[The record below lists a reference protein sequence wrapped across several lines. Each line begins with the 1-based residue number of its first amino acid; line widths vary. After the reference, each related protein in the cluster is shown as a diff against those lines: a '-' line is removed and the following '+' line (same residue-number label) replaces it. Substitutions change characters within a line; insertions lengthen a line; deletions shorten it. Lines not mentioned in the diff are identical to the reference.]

1 MGEKNK
7 DGVKRAQ
14 RDGAKKVEQSVKGGA
29 PGMSKKQSV
38 TMKQKLSG
46 LKVWQ
51 LVALLLVVVG
61 STVLF
66 VGAASGWFG
75 SGKVILDAEYYCG
88 ESCDGEMTMLS
99 GAEYE
104 GLVRDGRSFVVF
116 VDQSGC
122 TTADRLRGY
131 MTDYAREVGV
141 KVYRM
146 MFSEARETSLHDYVK
161 YYPSVVVVSHGRV
174 VGYLRA
180 DSDEDADY
188 YNEYGAFTEWAKRY
202 L

>member
-1 MGEKNK
+1 MGEKK
-7 DGVKRAQ
+7 GS
-14 RDGAKKVEQSVKGGA
+14 AKARQPVRGSVKKPVSGGT
-29 PGMSKKQSV
+29 PEVSKKQPV

-51 LVALLLVVVG
+51 LVVLLLVVVG
-61 STVLF
+61 GAVLF

-75 SGKVILDAEYYCG
+75 GDKVVLDVEYYCG
-88 ESCDGEMTMLS
+88 DDCDGEFLQLNR
-99 GAEYE
+99 AEYE
-104 GLVRDGRSFVVF
+104 ELVRNDGSFVVF

-131 MTDYAREVGV
+131 VTDYALEAGV
-141 KVYRM
+141 EVYRM
-146 MFSEARETSLHDYVK
+146 MFSEARETSLHDFVK
-161 YYPSVVVVSHGRV
+161 YYPSVVVVSKGRV

-180 DSDEDADY
+180 DSDEDADM
-188 YNEYGAFTEWAKRY
+188 YNDYDKFVEWMGRY

>member
-1 MGEKNK
+1 MGEKK
-7 DGVKRAQ
+7 
-14 RDGAKKVEQSVKGGA
+14 KGGA
-29 PGMSKKQSV
+29 KGVQPVKSGVKKPVSGGAAGMSKKQPV

-51 LVALLLVVVG
+51 LVVLLVVVVG
-61 STVLF
+61 GTVLF

-75 SGKVILDAEYYCG
+75 GGKVVLDAEYYCG
-88 ESCDGEMTMLS
+88 DNCDGEMMVLT

-104 GLVRDGRSFVVF
+104 ELVRGGGSFVVF

-131 MTDYAREVGV
+131 VKDYALETGM

-161 YYPSVVVVSHGRV
+161 YYPSVVVVSKGQV

-180 DSDEDADY
+180 DNDEDADM
-188 YNEYGAFTEWAKRY
+188 YNDYDAFHKWMERY

>member
-1 MGEKNK
+1 M
-7 DGVKRAQ
+7 
-14 RDGAKKVEQSVKGGA
+14 GAKKGGKEKTTRGQVGDGRAMNAGKRSANGESMTVK
-29 PGMSKKQSV
+29 KK
-38 TMKQKLSG
+38 MAG

-51 LVALLLVVVG
+51 LVLLLVVVIG
-61 STVLF
+61 GTVLF

-75 SGKVILDAEYYCG
+75 GGKVVLDAEYYCG
-88 ESCDGEMTMLS
+88 DDCDGEMTELD
-99 GAEYE
+99 GARYE
-104 GLVRDGRSFVVF
+104 ELVQNGGSFVVF

-131 MTDYAREVGV
+131 VEDYAGDAEIR
-141 KVYRM
+141 VYRM
-146 MFSEARETSLHDYVK
+146 MFAEARETSLHDYVK
-161 YYPSVVVVSHGRV
+161 YYPSVVIVSRGRA

-188 YNEYGAFTEWAKRY
+188 YNDYEAFRMWMGRY